1 MRASWQI
8 PYYDKKINLSTNIC
22 HDIYNIN
29 VNLDLSCYNDPYY
42 SYKILSDFY
51 NINIKNITIGLG
63 LSELIL
69 RICQLIKNN
78 NLSLTV
84 LGSPTWQ
91 MVDLIKQT
99 YNIKEGNDVLYI
111 ASPNGNTGNIED
123 IQHLTDKYKY
133 IIIDESYADFYK
145 KEINYSDNVIIL
157 KTLSKSYAL
166 PGARFGYAFASKE
179 ITLELQNLR
188 PGHITIGNI
197 NTFLPFILND
207 MRFHIERMNETK
219 DFLYMNGYCD
229 KSFSNFVILKD
240 SSIFND
246 SFILKNQRMSL
257 TNLEIIKKCL
267 KNR

>member
-1 MRASWQI
+1 MRANWQK
-8 PYYDKKINLSTNIC
+8 PFYERKINLSTNIC
-22 HDIYNIN
+22 HDIYNID
-29 VNLDLSCYNDPYY
+29 VNLDLLRYNDPYY

-51 NINIKNITIGLG
+51 NIDIKNITIGLG

-69 RICQLIKNN
+69 RICQLIKKN

-84 LGSPTWQ
+84 LGNPTWQ
-91 MVDLIKQT
+91 MVNLIKRS
-99 YNIKEGNDVLYI
+99 YNIKDGNDVLYI

-123 IQHLTDKYKY
+123 IRHLTNQYKY

-145 KEINYSDNVIIL
+145 KEITYSDNIIIL

-197 NTFLPFILND
+197 NDFLPFILND

-219 DFLYMNGYCD
+219 NFLYTNGYCE

-240 SSIFND
+240 PSIFND
-246 SFILKNQRMSL
+246 FFILKKQRIAL
-257 TNLEIIKKCL
+257 TNLEIIKKCIE
-267 KNR
+267 KK